1 MTGTRHEDIA
11 RFMEARQR
19 GEVTN
24 EAMVYNPRTKKFEV
38 VDAARASADDLPI
51 VTREDLQA
59 FHV

>member
-1 MTGTRHEDIA
+1 
-11 RFMEARQR
+11 MEARQR
-19 GEVTN
+19 GEATN

-38 VDAARASADDLPI
+38 VDRLRANADDLPV